1 MDSTYFALYD
11 CHEPVE
17 NKDGRLW
24 PTSGMLGYQID
35 KGALVMVNLVK
46 LTGSR
51 VTSEIN
57 LWVCL

>member
-11 CHEPVE
+11 YHEPVE
-17 NKDGRLW
+17 KKDGRLW
-24 PTSGMLGYQID
+24 LTSGMLGYQID

-51 VTSEIN
+51 VT
-57 LWVCL
+57 